1 MPLFSS
7 NSENSTFRLSRDQNQ
22 SEVVGFKWLSLL
34 SWFSSSIA
42 VFCKKRGKDRSIV
55 CWGVAFF
62 MVQRQGRKS
71 QKKKFFK
78 FFGDFSKFLQRLPY
92 TNGKLRISAFQWYNL
107 FFCTYFSSEAIAKS
121 LEAIGPILR
130 PRQPNPRSCANQKT
144 RVLKIH
150 NGRDGA
156 ARFSFSG
163 YGRWSGR
170 SSKSWKFA
178 V

>member
-7 NSENSTFRLSRDQNQ
+7 NNENSTFRLSRDQNE

-55 CWGVAFF
+55 CWRVAFF

-107 FFCTYFSSEAIAKS
+107 FFLHLFQ
-121 LEAIGPILR
+121 LR
-130 PRQPNPRSCANQKT
+130 SDSKKFRAYRADFKT
-144 RVLKIH
+144 VQ
-150 NGRDGA
+150 A
-156 ARFSFSG
+156 
-163 YGRWSGR
+163 
-170 SSKSWKFA
+170 KFA
-178 V
+178 VTCKLEGFENP